1 MKLITKFWLLLLST
15 VILGITVNVVSY
27 FVLNSAHEE
36 QLVKEAK
43 ERLSVLIDQHANHF
57 VQEMV
62 NEMFFAVKLRSER
75 MVEQY
80 ADDGITIGLYGTD
93 GKEII
98 GSPVINDIKTA
109 QAQVNGDTGLYN
121 GHVAV
126 KREIRF
132 GNDHLGTLWFT
143 KPVRKSSDEILQ
155 QALKVTLG
163 IQIGILLIIIIA
175 GQQVI
180 SRLVLRPLDKL
191 VVSIPHIARFVNGED
206 KELSIP
212 KKLGSAELNNV
223 SLAMQDMSI
232 RVQTALL
239 DQQKAVVE
247 SERQAAIAQT
257 TQMLAHDVR
266 KPFTMLQMAL
276 DSIESVKNDPEK
288 VIQLAKE
295 LKYEASQ
302 SISSVN
308 GLIADV
314 LEVGNTSSPVVKSE
328 QVPSLLKQA
337 LTEVFRYQKSCGI
350 SFSYQLLHTKSV
362 EVERLKCL
370 RAFVN
375 IIENARQATG
385 SKGKMWFSSRD
396 VEGPKGSFVE
406 VVFGNSGQQIPEELH
421 EKLFEVFY
429 THGKRGGTGLGL
441 AICRRVVKAHGGEI
455 GCRNVEGGV
464 EFWLQ
469 FPAGERDLAAR
480 PAFPAMSGEVCANA
494 FKNEDESQEQRFSQ
508 VLSEKRQLTIDA
520 LVTHRE
526 KSNEK
531 IKVLIFD
538 DDQSY
543 GRSLA
548 AHITGD
554 REISDFVDVTI
565 ELSSARVLD
574 PCPDD
579 RFDLI
584 ICDVDLGEDSLNG
597 YEIVRRLRSCGAVA
611 HICMHSNRSL
621 PEDYKMALHAG
632 ADAFIPKPMSRVHL
646 IDLLRK
652 ALVPAVKGAVL
663 AAPMDVI
670 EKPLVVLIEDHV
682 FMRESWQNT
691 LEKDCHVMAFES
703 PKGFEQALSRDV
715 SLLSRI
721 HCVVTD
727 FYIED
732 TIDGGKDEETTLA
745 FAKRFR
751 TLYGRP
757 PLILTTLG
765 DLGADVLK
773 HYDGAVAKGAAFSAI
788 DAVLGQIQNVVKVP
802 SEPSTGTIKHLAMP

>member
-1 MKLITKFWLLLLST
+1 MKLITKFWLLLMST

-80 ADDGITIGLYGTD
+80 ADDGITIGLYGAN
-93 GKEII
+93 GQEII
-98 GSPVINDIKTA
+98 GSSVINDIRSIKPEA
-109 QAQVNGDTGLYN
+109 GAGSGLYS

-126 KREIRF
+126 IREIRF

-143 KPVRKSSDEILQ
+143 KPVRKSSDQILQ

-191 VVSIPHIARFVNGED
+191 VVSIPRIARFVNGED

-212 KKLGSAELNNV
+212 KNLGSMELNNV
-223 SLAMQDMSI
+223 SLAMQDMSV
-232 RVQTALL
+232 RVQTALQ

-302 SISSVN
+302 SIASVN
-308 GLIADV
+308 GLISDV
-314 LEVGNTSSPVVKSE
+314 LEVGNTSSPIVKSE

-350 SFSYQLLHTKSV
+350 GFSYQLLHTKSV

-385 SKGKMWFSSRD
+385 SKGKMWFNTRD
-396 VEGPKGSFVE
+396 VEGPKGTYVE
-406 VVFGNSGQQIPEELH
+406 IVFGNSGQQIPEEVH

-429 THGKRGGTGLGL
+429 TRGKRGGTGLGL
-441 AICRRVVKAHGGEI
+441 AICRRVVKAHGGDI
-455 GCRNVEGGV
+455 GCRNVGGGV
-464 EFWLQ
+464 EFWMQ
-469 FPAGERDLAAR
+469 FPAGDRDLAGR
-480 PAFPAMSGEVCANA
+480 PAFPAMSGEVCASA
-494 FKNEDESQEQRFSQ
+494 FKNENESQEQRFSQ
-508 VLSEKRQLTIDA
+508 VLTEKRQLTIDA
-520 LVTHRE
+520 LLAHRE
-526 KSNEK
+526 KSTEK
-531 IKVLIFD
+531 INVLIFD
-538 DDQSY
+538 DDISY

-554 REISDFVDVTI
+554 REIAEFIDVTI

-579 RFDLI
+579 KFDLI

-632 ADAFIPKPMSRVHL
+632 ADAFTPKPMSRVHL
-646 IDLLRK
+646 LDLLRK
-652 ALVPAVKGAVL
+652 ALVPVLKGAVL
-663 AAPMDVI
+663 VAPMPAT
-670 EKPLVVLIEDHV
+670 EKPLVVLIEDHI

-691 LEKDCHVMAFES
+691 LEKDCVVMAFES
-703 PKGFEQALSRDV
+703 PKGFEQALSRDA
-715 SLLSRI
+715 SLISRI

-751 TLYGRP
+751 GLKGRP

-765 DLGADVLK
+765 DLSPEILK
-773 HYDGAVAKGAAFSAI
+773 HYDGAVAKGSGFGAI
-788 DAVLGQIQNVVKVP
+788 DSVLNKALTVATVAVSGSSKNL
-802 SEPSTGTIKHLAMP
+802 